1 MLSVI
6 SGVDTHV
13 HRISNRI
20 GWVKKPTSTP
30 EDTRKA
36 LETWLPFDLW
46 SEVNHLMVGFGQTI
60 CHPVGPAC
68 DECLN
73 KHICPYKG
81 KVRKSPN
88 KKPDVSAMVTPVK
101 DEVKAEVSDDENEFE
116 VKKENLLD
124 VPKKATKRKVT
135 PKMKVLDDNASKDT
149 DDFEVKKPLGTEH
162 ASVME
167 GKAKGKSRKVTPKSS
182 EKAIGTRKS
191 QRTKTS

>member
-1 MLSVI
+1 
-6 SGVDTHV
+6 
-13 HRISNRI
+13 
-20 GWVKKPTSTP
+20 
-30 EDTRKA
+30 
-36 LETWLPFDLW
+36 
-46 SEVNHLMVGFGQTI
+46 
-60 CHPVGPAC
+60 
-68 DECLN
+68 
-73 KHICPYKG
+73 
-81 KVRKSPN
+81 
-88 KKPDVSAMVTPVK
+88 MVTPVK

-124 VPKKATKRKVT
+124 VPKKKATKRKVT

-149 DDFEVKKPLGTEH
+149 DDFEINKPLGTEH